1 VLGLLL
7 TAVAVLVAVRPQ
19 PLYWTE
25 GDVVLVAPGGS
36 LQQAPDSYWRG
47 NLIAFAG
54 VLDRELNGA
63 APPPRMNSAPIYGT
77 GVRDGSSV
85 RLRNYGNQWTTM
97 FAQPNLTVEV
107 VGPDEA
113 GVARR
118 YDEVVTQ
125 VSETAR
131 ALQLTQGTRT
141 QDLMTVQPLLGD
153 PPVAY
158 VGSTRGGK
166 ARAVLAIGLVGSF
179 VSVSGAVLLDERAR
193 RRRLR
198 RAAALAPALDGAPVA
213 GPDPRAPL
221 VPTA

>member
-1 VLGLLL
+1 
-7 TAVAVLVAVRPQ
+7 
-19 PLYWTE
+19 
-25 GDVVLVAPGGS
+25 
-36 LQQAPDSYWRG
+36 
-47 NLIAFAG
+47 
-54 VLDRELNGA
+54 
-63 APPPRMNSAPIYGT
+63 
-77 GVRDGSSV
+77 
-85 RLRNYGNQWTTM
+85 
-97 FAQPNLTVEV
+97 
-107 VGPDEA
+107 
-113 GVARR
+113 
-118 YDEVVTQ
+118 
-125 VSETAR
+125 
-131 ALQLTQGTRT
+131 
-141 QDLMTVQPLLGD
+141 VQPLLGD